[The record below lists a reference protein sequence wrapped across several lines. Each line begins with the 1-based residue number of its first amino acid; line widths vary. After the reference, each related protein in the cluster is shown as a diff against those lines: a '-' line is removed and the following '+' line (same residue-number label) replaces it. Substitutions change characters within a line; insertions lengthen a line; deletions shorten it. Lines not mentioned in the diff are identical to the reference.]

1 MEKFLRSKTLWR
13 GRFFLFK
20 SDEVE
25 LPGGRVTVRDI
36 VEHPGAVAIIP
47 ILRDGR
53 ILLVRQYRYAVG
65 KELLEIPAGT
75 IEADESPQ
83 ECAMRELS
91 EETGYEAEEIEEI
104 TRFYTAPGYSSEL
117 IHIFVA
123 KSLKRASGSS
133 DTDEQIKVEAFEL
146 DQVLE
151 MISGNIIED
160 GKTICGILS
169 LNYMRGLLQE
179 KR

>member
-1 MEKFLRSKTLWR
+1 MECLEKALKSKTVWR
-13 GRFFLFK
+13 GRFFAFR

-25 LPGGRVTVRDI
+25 LPDGKVTVRDI

-47 ILRDGR
+47 ILSDGR

-75 IEADESPQ
+75 MEAGESPQ
-83 ECAMRELS
+83 ECAKRELS
-91 EETGYEAEEIEEI
+91 EETGYEAERIMEL

-123 KSLKRASGSS
+123 
-133 DTDEQIKVEAFEL
+133 
-146 DQVLE
+146 
-151 MISGNIIED
+151 
-160 GKTICGILS
+160 
-169 LNYMRGLLQE
+169 RGLKPCHRNL
-179 KR
+179 

>member
-1 MEKFLRSKTLWR
+1 LEKTLNPKTVWR
-13 GRFFLFK
+13 GRFFAFK

-25 LPGGRVTVRDI
+25 LPDGRVTVRDI

-47 ILRDGR
+47 ILSDGR

-75 IEADESPQ
+75 IEAGESPQ
-83 ECAMRELS
+83 ECAVRELS
-91 EETGYEAEEIEEI
+91 EETGYEAERMKEL

-123 KSLKRASGSS
+123 EGLKSGSRNLEE
-133 DTDEQIKVEAFEL
+133 DEEIKVEAFKPDEIL
-146 DQVLE
+146 N
-151 MISGNIIED
+151 MISRHVIED
-160 GKTICGILS
+160 GKTICGILY
-169 LNYMRGLLQE
+169 LNYKE
-179 KR
+179 NINTV